1 MIRLSIV
8 SLFAEV
14 DSGYGDLVFANMG
27 WMKWVALAGAVLAI
41 LTLFSYRRSSM
52 PWSLMSLGI
61 VLRCLGIGIL
71 LVCLLEPL
79 GTLERPKPQANVFTI
94 LVDTSN
100 SIDVVS
106 QDRLP
111 VQSQKIKALL
121 SDESQW
127 QRNLSDDFRV
137 RRYTFDSALEPV
149 DTFEGV
155 EYRGKESALYGSL
168 ASIAERFRGRPLAGV
183 LLVTDGQAT
192 DRLDRLDNLV
202 QQPAVDTSS
211 SGQPTHSLSR
221 LGFPVYPVSV
231 GKLTHSRDIRI
242 ASITTRQSDFETAP
256 VTIQAS
262 ITHNGFANQ
271 LVRVDL
277 MDAGLKTVQFQS
289 VVLKKDSEP
298 VGVEFRFRPEKP
310 GVQGYQIV
318 VEKVPVALS
327 PTADSANTTPDP
339 LPASAP
345 GIGIGPTA
353 QSKELTLGNNRR
365 FQVVDRGRG
374 PYRIL
379 YVAGR
384 PNWEYKFLKRALEE
398 DVEIQ
403 MTSLIRI
410 AKKEPKFSFRDSKVD
425 SSNPLFSGFED
436 VTQEEKEKYD
446 EPVFARLDRTSV
458 DQLKK
463 GFPKDAEE
471 LFEYSAIILDD
482 LEHDFFSLEQQSL
495 LRQFIAVRGGGLLVL
510 GGQESMRGKGFRNS
524 VLSQLLPVYGE
535 EGISEASAATSMN
548 IAGGDDN
555 PSVRYQMTREGWLQP
570 FLRLAENEIAE
581 KERLQRMPPFEV
593 LNRTKGIKPGA
604 SVLAE
609 ASVSPDEN
617 VPVLVTQRF
626 GKGRTAAFMIG
637 DMWRWGL
644 HHDGP
649 GSSPIGQSWR
659 QMVRWLI
666 ADVPKPIQMKL
677 RDDAASSSKTAHIL
691 VDVKGTDFKAVDN
704 AQVTVSIVSPSG
716 KSSTAPAEGSS
727 AVAGQYE
734 STFVAEEEGVY
745 TATTEVKALDGSAM
759 GSSQLGWVYD
769 PSAQEF
775 QEIGDNT
782 KVLESIASETGGSI
796 VNWDDLDAFV
806 SDLPSKK
813 VPVSETRVFPLW
825 HQSWVLLIAIFCI
838 CSEWGLRRRYGLA

>member
-14 DSGYGDLVFANMG
+14 DSSYGDLVFANMG

-61 VLRCLGIGIL
+61 ALRCLGIGIL

-111 VQSQKIKALL
+111 PQSDKIKALL

-202 QQPAVDTSS
+202 QQPAVDASA

-262 ITHNGFANQ
+262 IAHNGFANQ
-271 LVRVDL
+271 LVKVDL
-277 MDAGLKTVQFQS
+277 MDAGLKTVQSQS
-289 VVLKKDSEP
+289 VVLKQGSEP
-298 VGVEFRFRPEKP
+298 VSVEFRFRPEKS

-318 VEKVPVALS
+318 VGKELAAPL
-327 PTADSANTTPDP
+327 PTEDEANTDAAP
-339 LPASAP
+339 LAAP
-345 GIGIGPTA
+345 VSRIGIGATPQA
-353 QSKELTLGNNRR
+353 KELTLGNNRR

-384 PNWEYKFLKRALEE
+384 PNWEFKFLKRALEE
-398 DVEIQ
+398 DDEIQ

-548 IAGGDDN
+548 IAGGDDT

-581 KERLQRMPPFEV
+581 KDRLQRMPPFEV

-677 RDDAASSSKTAHIL
+677 KDDAASSSKTAHIL

-782 KVLESIASETGGSI
+782 KVLESIASETGGNM

>member
-14 DSGYGDLVFANMG
+14 DSSYTDLVFANAG
-27 WMKWVALAGAVLAI
+27 WMIWVALAGALLAI
-41 LTLFSYRRSSM
+41 LTLLSYWRSSM
-52 PWSLMSLGI
+52 PWTLKSLGI
-61 VLRCLGIGIL
+61 LLRCLGIGIL

-79 GTLERPKPQANVFTI
+79 GTLERPKPQANVFAI

-111 VQSQKIKALL
+111 AQSDKIKALL

-127 QRNLSDDFRV
+127 QRKLSDDFRV

-192 DRLDRLDNLV
+192 DRLDRVDNLV
-202 QQPAVDTSS
+202 LQPAVDTSA
-211 SGQPTHSLSR
+211 SGQPTHSLGR

-262 ITHNGFANQ
+262 ITHTGFANQ
-271 LVRVDL
+271 LVKVDL
-277 MDAGLKTVQFQS
+277 MDAGLKTVQSQS

-298 VGVEFRFRPEKP
+298 VSVEFRFRPEKS

-318 VEKVPVALS
+318 VEKVPVAPIS
-327 PTADSANTTPDP
+327 TADSANADPDK
-339 LPASAP
+339 LPASAT
-345 GIGIGPTA
+345 GIGIGPAA

-374 PYRIL
+374 PYPIL

-398 DVEIQ
+398 DDEIQ
-403 MTSLIRI
+403 MSSLIRI
-410 AKKEPKFSFRDSKVD
+410 AKKEAKFSFRDTKVD
-425 SSNPLFSGFED
+425 SANPLFSGFED
-436 VTQEEKEKYD
+436 VTPEEKEKYD
-446 EPVFARLDRTSV
+446 EPVFARLGGTKA

-524 VLSQLLPVYGE
+524 VLSQILPVYGD
-535 EGISEASAATSMN
+535 EGLSEALAASSVN
-548 IAGGDDN
+548 IAGGDDT

-609 ASVSPDEN
+609 ASVSPDET

-677 RDDAASSSKTAHIL
+677 KDDAASSSKTAHIL

-704 AQVTVSIVSPSG
+704 AQVTVSILSPSG
-716 KSSTAPAEGSS
+716 KSSTAQAEGSS

-745 TATTEVKALDGSAM
+745 TATSEVKALDGSAM

-782 KVLESIASETGGSI
+782 KVLDSIASETGGS
-796 VNWDDLDAFV
+796 VVGWDDLDAFV

-825 HQSWVLLIAIFCI
+825 HQSWVLLIAITCI
-838 CSEWGLRRRYGLA
+838 CFEWGLRRRYGLA

>member
-1 MIRLSIV
+1 MIRLSIG

-14 DSGYGDLVFANMG
+14 DSSYGDLVFANMG

-52 PWSLMSLGI
+52 PWSLKSLGI

-111 VQSQKIKALL
+111 LQSQKIKALL

-202 QQPAVDTSS
+202 QQPAVETSS

-327 PTADSANTTPDP
+327 PKADSANTTPDP

-353 QSKELTLGNNRR
+353 QSEELTLGNNRR

-782 KVLESIASETGGSI
+782 KVLESIASETGGS
-796 VNWDDLDAFV
+796 VVGWDDLDAFV

-825 HQSWVLLIAIFCI
+825 HQSWVLLLAIFCI